1 MDEQVERA
9 AVVVGVDGSR
19 GCAAAVQYA
28 AELASERDLAVRL
41 VHVSPVLLLGDAG
54 EVTSDVAALADGILA
69 SARADVLA
77 HAPGV
82 TVTSTHRVGGRA
94 SGVAAAAGPEDV
106 VVVGRSR
113 HRGPRWLATGGLA
126 AGVAARRGGAVLVV
140 PEDTPPVGEAPR
152 IVVAD
157 QATGAPAPGLGVLF
171 DWAAGHG
178 ASVAVVHTWWV
189 PDPYVDLAENRTH
202 AVEHEERSVR
212 AIELTLAPHLA
223 AHPDVPVEIRV
234 RHGRPAHVLIEEA
247 RGAEL
252 LVLPRHHAH
261 GILPGHVG
269 GTTREVLRECSVPV
283 LLLPAYAESDREDLV
298 LEEAGSL
305 RR

>member
-9 AVVVGVDGSR
+9 AVVVGVDGSH

-28 AELASERDLAVRL
+28 AELARERDLPVRL

-54 EVTSDVAALADGILA
+54 EFTSDVAALADGILA
-69 SARADVLA
+69 DARAQVLE
-77 HAPGV
+77 HAPEV
-82 TVTSTHRVGGRA
+82 TVTSTHRAGGRA
-94 SGVAAAAGPEDV
+94 AGVAAAAGAEDL

-113 HRGPRWLATGGLA
+113 RRGPHWLATGGLA

-171 DWAAGHG
+171 DWAAEHG

-212 AIELTLAPHLA
+212 AIEQTLAPHLA
-223 AHPDVPVEIRV
+223 AHPEVPVEIRV

-247 RGAEL
+247 RGSEV
-252 LVLPRHHAH
+252 LVLPRHRAH

-283 LLLPAYAESDREDLV
+283 LLLPAYVDPDREDLV